1 MAFYCYRQ
9 EAKEV
14 EVTSLEDI
22 YKEVEEAHKP
32 VSLFHFGPIPGVPVG
47 TWWRYRVEVCKLQLC
62 LANRPSPHTL
72 MPLTLFLP
80 TP

>member
-14 EVTSLEDI
+14 EVTFIDEI

-32 VSLFHFGPIPGVPVG
+32 VRTFNHFGPIPGVPVG
-47 TWWRYRVEVCKLQLC
+47 TW
-62 LANRPSPHTL
+62 
-72 MPLTLFLP
+72 
-80 TP
+80 